1 MAFVLMT
8 VVLLTALV
16 MGYVLLTAVVMTSY
30 NIYSVLVAY
39 NVITG
44 F

>member
-16 MGYVLLTAVVMTSY
+16 MGYVLMTVVLLTAVVMTFY
-30 NIYSVLVAY
+30 NI
-39 NVITG
+39 
-44 F
+44 